1 MTEPKGDRYV
11 YVVEDFKVSKSD
23 QVPRYIDLV
32 IRSSQMTDDPASQS
46 PGGRRATQRVLGERV
61 QRFQFPDQQAHHLA
75 DEILKAARDSQS

>member
-46 PGGRRATQRVLGERV
+46 PGGRRAPQRVLGNVCSVSNSLTSRLTIWRT
-61 QRFQFPDQQAHHLA
+61 RF
-75 DEILKAARDSQS
+75 